1 MLIFKLKSKVVGKA
15 RVNVFLTPNCLTDSA
30 PDMEPNHKLLR
41 NWFKNLKYEV
51 IKDLTKYVENLLDD
65 KTLKLG
71 LHHCC
76 WTEGR
81 CFLVVR

>member
-30 PDMEPNHKLLR
+30 PDMEPNHKLIR
-41 NWFKNLKYEV
+41 NYFKKYEV

-65 KTLKLG
+65 
-71 LHHCC
+71 
-76 WTEGR
+76 EP
-81 CFLVVR
+81 